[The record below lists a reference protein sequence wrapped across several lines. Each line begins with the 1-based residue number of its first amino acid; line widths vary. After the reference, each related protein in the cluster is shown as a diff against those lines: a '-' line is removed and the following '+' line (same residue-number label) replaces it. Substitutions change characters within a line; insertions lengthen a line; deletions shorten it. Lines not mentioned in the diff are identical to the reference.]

1 MAPNCRR
8 CRTDPRWRSQKL
20 VCVRRYDS
28 APFCLWVFL
37 WRPRATHQSVSRVLS
52 QQFSIECKHN
62 SIIGLRIV
70 TFTCC
75 ECREKQGRPRY
86 YLIFYNIYP
95 GLTKVWPFPAGFDIP
110 KDTMVIVNMWAIHRD
125 PDFWSDPH
133 SFNPD
138 RFLDDAGNLVHKPSS
153 YMPFSMGRRVC
164 LGKSVAQS
172 SLMLAIPQ
180 LMRQFRFSS
189 PSGKEFKLEFEES
202 GFARIPKSYEFLVA
216 ARTWGNG
223 DWWKWHDLVRVSSD
237 VY

>member
-1 MAPNCRR
+1 M
-8 CRTDPRWRSQKL
+8 
-20 VCVRRYDS
+20 
-28 APFCLWVFL
+28 
-37 WRPRATHQSVSRVLS
+37 
-52 QQFSIECKHN
+52 
-62 SIIGLRIV
+62 
-70 TFTCC
+70 TFTEACLC
-75 ECREKQGRPRY
+75 ETLRLGTLLPLGVPVKTTCD
-86 YLIFYNIYP
+86 
-95 GLTKVWPFPAGFDIP
+95 TSVAGFDIP

-202 GFARIPKSYEFLVA
+202 GFARIPKSYEFLLQHGREGRETDGSDTTSLECLLMCISM
-216 ARTWGNG
+216 RTIFC
-223 DWWKWHDLVRVSSD
+223 LLPTQC
-237 VY
+237 YY